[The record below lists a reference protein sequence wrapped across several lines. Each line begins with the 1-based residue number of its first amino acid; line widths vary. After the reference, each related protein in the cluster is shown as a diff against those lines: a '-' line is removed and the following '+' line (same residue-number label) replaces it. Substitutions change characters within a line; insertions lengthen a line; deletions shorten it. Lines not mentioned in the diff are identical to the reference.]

1 MIGLAAALLVPLLL
15 AATAVPL
22 VAGWDVY
29 RAFELMLGS
38 NLALSNAIGRY
49 VIVLGT
55 MLAIIGLKL
64 AAPALILNTWPRQR
78 VAAIVFALTWVGALA
93 ACAMTVVLA
102 VRAMLPSKDS
112 SQAYLVA
119 VAATWLS
126 FDAIVSLLPAAL
138 AQAWGSAT
146 PNVAATGQETVAT
159 GTPSIHVRSPEE
171 RSVPRRLGKDYVLAA
186 LLASVDADAPDA
198 AGRTIV
204 MTQGGMAKQLGMPKG
219 TINRHLRQLQKEGRI
234 ELVASPTKTRITVV
248 RQVATA
254 GTAVTRGSS

>member
-1 MIGLAAALLVPLLL
+1 
-15 AATAVPL
+15 
-22 VAGWDVY
+22 
-29 RAFELMLGS
+29 
-38 NLALSNAIGRY
+38 
-49 VIVLGT
+49 
-55 MLAIIGLKL
+55 
-64 AAPALILNTWPRQR
+64 
-78 VAAIVFALTWVGALA
+78 
-93 ACAMTVVLA
+93 VLA

-138 AQAWGSAT
+138 AQPWGSSN
-146 PNVAATGQETVAT
+146 PNVAAAGQETVAT
-159 GTPSIHVRSPEE
+159 GTPSIHVRSPEAQ
-171 RSVPRRLGKDYVLAA
+171 SVPRRLGKDYVLAA